1 MVITRQ
7 RENSLKSMIIQ
18 NIKVVYHTFFIDCL
32 QNEVCF
38 QYCSI
43 NSIDLDI
50 GKPTDFQQIYHIEVD
65 PLNPYGNSWS
75 LYLFIGLTGIPQDWL
90 DYLEK
95 HDDILQHISKTK
107 AKPINLL
114 DYVSKERCGCD
125 INDLS
130 NFSEE
135 EKQSTDFHSYHDFRI
150 FNITRRSNGSIF
162 NY

>member
-1 MVITRQ
+1 MVISRQ
-7 RENSLKSMIIQ
+7 RGYSLKAMIRQ
-18 NIKVVYHTFFIDCL
+18 NLEVVCHTFFIDFL
-32 QNEVCF
+32 QNEVLSSNCV
-38 QYCSI
+38 I
-43 NSIDLDI
+43 NPIDLDI
-50 GKPTDFQQIYHIEVD
+50 GRPTDFQQIYHIEVD

-135 EKQSTDFHSYHDFRI
+135 EKQSTDYHSFHDFRI
-150 FNITRRSNGSIF
+150 LYITRRSYG
-162 NY
+162 

>member
-75 LYLFIGLTGIPQDWL
+75 LYLFIGLTGIPKD
-90 DYLEK
+90 
-95 HDDILQHISKTK
+95 
-107 AKPINLL
+107 
-114 DYVSKERCGCD
+114 
-125 INDLS
+125 
-130 NFSEE
+130 
-135 EKQSTDFHSYHDFRI
+135 
-150 FNITRRSNGSIF
+150 
-162 NY
+162 